1 MENITYA
8 RGKIVELNDKID
20 GLKITLEPIKKA
32 LENEV
37 LKNSI
42 EVNKARKLLDEYENK
57 TIEMGNTHMEIF
69 TIKEKWGIRQ
79 S

>member
-8 RGKIVELNDKID
+8 RGRIVELNEIID
-20 GLKITLEPIKKA
+20 TLSITKEPIKKA

-37 LKNSI
+37 LKNDMDI
-42 EVNKARKLLDEYENK
+42 NKVRKLLTEYENK

-69 TIKEKWGIRQ
+69 TIKEKWGIK
-79 S
+79 

>member
-37 LKNSI
+37 LKNNI

-69 TIKEKWGIRQ
+69 VIKEKWGIR
-79 S
+79 